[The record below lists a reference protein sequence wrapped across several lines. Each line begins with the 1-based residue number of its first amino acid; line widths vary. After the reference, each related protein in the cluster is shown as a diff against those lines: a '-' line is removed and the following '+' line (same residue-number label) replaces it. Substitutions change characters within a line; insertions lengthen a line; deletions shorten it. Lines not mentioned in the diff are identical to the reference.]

1 MTDTELRQFINNEL
15 KRIAEEYKIPE
26 SRVALYAGK
35 RFIWFN
41 YCTKERGYA
50 LEKLEDDPLLDEI
63 IKIAASKKSDK
74 EFDYAAFFHGVDG
87 DLMEDFATLQLSQLP
102 IWDELEKYLET
113 DKKYN

>member
-1 MTDTELRQFINNEL
+1 MTDTELRQFISNEL
-15 KRIAEEYKIPE
+15 ERIAEEYKIPE

-41 YCTKERGYA
+41 YCTKERAYA
-50 LEKLEDDPLLDEI
+50 LEKLQGDQLLDEI
-63 IKIAASKKSDK
+63 IKIAAAKKSEE

-113 DKKYN
+113 DKKI

>member
-1 MTDTELRQFINNEL
+1 MTNTELRQFIKNEL
-15 KRIAEEYKIPE
+15 KRISEEYKIPE

-35 RFIWFN
+35 RFIWFD

-87 DLMEDFATLQLSQLP
+87 DLMEDFAIIQLP
-102 IWDELEKYLET
+102 QLPVWDELEKDLET
-113 DKKYN
+113 KKL

>member
-1 MTDTELRQFINNEL
+1 MTNTELRQFIKDEL

-35 RFIWFN
+35 RFIWFD

-63 IKIAASKKSDK
+63 IKITASKKSDK

-87 DLMEDFATLQLSQLP
+87 DLMEDFAIIQLP
-102 IWDELEKYLET
+102 QLPVWNELEKDLET
-113 DKKYN
+113 KKL